1 MTPYLLFFASLRNT
15 VQLIT
20 SVKTVK
26 PYKRGGKEALAPH
39 FFPSFYYKSL
49 FILCSLFHWM
59 FHGMTTVTVHLD
71 LLKKIS
77 QRRRQLVRHQT
88 ATGYAHRHRP
98 ELHSAPVPPCINH
111 NPNSHELR
119 CFRFHQLSVP
129 LECRNFTGMV
139 QEFHSKKHSIREI
152 ILCSKGGPTMV
163 KKKRIYIYIH
173 VSSGIRY
180 R

>member
-1 MTPYLLFFASLRNT
+1 
-15 VQLIT
+15 
-20 SVKTVK
+20 
-26 PYKRGGKEALAPH
+26 
-39 FFPSFYYKSL
+39 
-49 FILCSLFHWM
+49 
-59 FHGMTTVTVHLD
+59 VTVHQD

-152 ILCSKGGPTMV
+152 ILCSKGGRTMV
-163 KKKRIYIYIH
+163 KKKENIYIYTRQFRYKISIVYGSH
-173 VSSGIRY
+173 EVLSQKDRTEGKSTYVQILSSLQKSLLSLIDFHGFPPSKV
-180 R
+180 